1 MKKILDLT
9 DCKSTE
15 QMCDK
20 IEKQL
25 NTKKKQNT
33 KKPNKPV
40 VQQAP
45 VEVAKP
51 EVEQPK
57 KLTTVQKIKN
67 WFKKLF

>member
-25 NTKKKQNT
+25 NT